1 MIPTSGPAEIGAL
14 TALPAVARARRLLR
28 EIDAET
34 IADQVDLVQV
44 PAPSLD
50 EGARAAHFQERCR
63 ALGLGDTHLDE
74 VGNVLVQLP
83 ASATV
88 QSAPPVLL
96 AAHLDTVFP
105 RETVLTPRWEGDRI
119 YVPGI
124 SDNARG
130 LAALLALGRALCG
143 AGLRTRHPVVLVA
156 TVGEEGRGDLRGVKH
171 LFREGSSWRS
181 AAAFIG
187 VDGTGMRRV
196 VNQALGSRRLR
207 MQLAGPGGHSWADWG
222 RVNPIHAAGR
232 AVAELAS
239 LLSPRDTRSTLNV
252 GRIGGGTSINTIPA
266 DAWLELDLRSEE
278 GHALAELETR
288 ARAAIE
294 LAVEEANRLR
304 RAGTEALDLSID
316 LVGDRPAGLTPP
328 GTPLVRAACAATA
341 YLGEAP
347 ELVASSTDANMPISL
362 GIPAITLG
370 AGGRSGG
377 AHTTEEWY
385 ENEGGVA
392 GLERLLLSVLAVAG
406 VG

>member
-1 MIPTSGPAEIGAL
+1 MIPTSGPATLGAL
-14 TALPAVARARRLLR
+14 AALPAVERARRLLR
-28 EIDAET
+28 ETDSET
-34 IADQVDLVQV
+34 IADQIDLVQV

-50 EGARAAHFQERCR
+50 EGARAAHFRERCR
-63 ALGLGDTHLDE
+63 TLGLGDTHLDE
-74 VGNVLVQLP
+74 VGNVLVRLP
-83 ASATV
+83 ASATAA
-88 QSAPPVLL
+88 SAPPVLL

-105 RETVLTPRWEGDRI
+105 RETVLTPRWEGNRI
-119 YVPGI
+119 HVPGI

-130 LAALLALGRALCG
+130 LAALLALGRAFYG

-156 TVGEEGRGDLRGVKH
+156 TVGEEGRGDLHGVKH
-171 LFREGSSWRS
+171 LFREGSSWRDS
-181 AAAFIG
+181 AAFIG
-187 VDGTGMRRV
+187 VDGTGMRRI

-207 MQLAGPGGHSWADWG
+207 ARLTGPGGHSWADWG
-222 RVNPIHAAGR
+222 RANPIHAAGG

-278 GHALAELETR
+278 SHALAELETR

-294 LAVEEANRLR
+294 KAVAEANRLR
-304 RAGTEALDLSID
+304 RAGTEALDLRVD

-328 GTPLVRAACAATA
+328 GTPLVRAAWAATA

-377 AHTTEEWY
+377 AHTTDEWY

-392 GLERLLLSVLAVAG
+392 GLERLLLTVLAVAG

>member
-1 MIPTSGPAEIGAL
+1 
-14 TALPAVARARRLLR
+14 
-28 EIDAET
+28 
-34 IADQVDLVQV
+34 
-44 PAPSLD
+44 
-50 EGARAAHFQERCR
+50 
-63 ALGLGDTHLDE
+63 
-74 VGNVLVQLP
+74 
-83 ASATV
+83 
-88 QSAPPVLL
+88 
-96 AAHLDTVFP
+96 
-105 RETVLTPRWEGDRI
+105 
-119 YVPGI
+119 
-124 SDNARG
+124 
-130 LAALLALGRALCG
+130 
-143 AGLRTRHPVVLVA
+143 
-156 TVGEEGRGDLRGVKH
+156 
-171 LFREGSSWRS
+171 
-181 AAAFIG
+181 
-187 VDGTGMRRV
+187 MRRV

-304 RAGTEALDLSID
+304 RTGTEALDLSID

-392 GLERLLLSVLAVAG
+392 GLDRLLLTVLAVAG